1 MKKILSALAAAALSL
16 AMFAP
21 TAFGTESSEGKDA
34 DGNDTNEVDC
44 GTATAEAPGLI
55 QVNAGGGP
63 EGGFVEVCN
72 DNDNGLIQGSA
83 YAEGST
89 SGGSVAAD
97 GDGDNPEGNARGWAK
112 VSTDGSVQCGGE
124 GSGGDL
130 NSRDGGGSQENCG

>member
-1 MKKILSALAAAALSL
+1 MKKILSALAAGALSL

-21 TAFGTESSEGKDA
+21 TAFGTESSEGQDEN
-34 DGNDTNEVDC
+34 GNDTNQVDC
-44 GTATAEAPGLI
+44 GTETAEVPGLI

-63 EGGFVEVCN
+63 DGGYVEVCN

-97 GDGDNPEGNARGWAK
+97 GDADNENDTAKGWAK
-112 VSTDGSVQCGGE
+112 VHTDGTYECGGAE
-124 GSGGDL
+124 TGDW
-130 NSRDGGGSQENCG
+130 NSRDGGGTAEQCG